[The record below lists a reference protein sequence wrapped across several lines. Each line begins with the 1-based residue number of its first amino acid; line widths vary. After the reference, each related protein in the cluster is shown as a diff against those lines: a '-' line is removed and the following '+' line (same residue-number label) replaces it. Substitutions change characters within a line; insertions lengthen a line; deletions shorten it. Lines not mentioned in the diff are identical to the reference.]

1 VSSTLILILVVV
13 GAYLAAHVAFGWL
26 ARRFD
31 VISGAEYVLLGIL
44 LGPEVSGL
52 ISSSVVGSFAP
63 ILTLALGWIGAV
75 VGAQFYLPVVSRIPL
90 IDFRVA
96 FIEATLTLAL
106 VSAAMTGVFM
116 WLFGLSAAQAV
127 FPSVAMGAV
136 ATVSAPSGI
145 ALTVR
150 RLGRRVSVAR
160 QLEVATAID
169 ALAAI
174 TAFGL
179 LLAIGH
185 AAPETAVRAPT
196 PTEWAVIGIAIGIV
210 GGALFH
216 LFLGGEQEVD
226 RLFIGLSG
234 AIILASGAAA
244 YLRLSPLFPAMLIGF
259 ILINTSANRDAIKE
273 VLGRVER
280 PLYFVLLIFA
290 GAAWQWGGMIWTVP
304 VVLFLVARVLAKIA
318 GGGIA
323 AALTQSTSRLGLGWG
338 RALFGQGA
346 LAIAIGLNYQIV
358 GDLPFAGVVFTASIV
373 SVLLTDFTS
382 ARWAHSVLGP
392 WLRRRGR
399 TARPEAGAEQAE
411 PEREGPGRA
420 SAVQTGP
427 GREGPTRT
435 GAAPREGEA

>member
-1 VSSTLILILVVV
+1 MSTTLILILVVA

-31 VISGAEYVLLGIL
+31 VISGAEYVLLGVL

-63 ILTLALGWIGAV
+63 VLTLALGWIGAV
-75 VGAQFYLPVVSRIPL
+75 VGAQFYLPVLSRIPI

-96 FIEATLTLAL
+96 FLEATLALAL

-116 WLFGLSAAQAV
+116 WLFGLTLAQAV
-127 FPSVAMGAV
+127 FPSIAMGAV

-145 ALTVR
+145 ALTLR
-150 RLGRRVSVAR
+150 RLGRRAPVAR

-169 ALAAI
+169 ALVAI
-174 TAFGL
+174 VAFGL

-185 AAPETAVRAPT
+185 AEPETAVRAPT
-196 PTEWAVIGIAIGIV
+196 PTEWAVIGIAIGLV

-226 RLFIGLSG
+226 RLFIGLAG

-259 ILINTSANRDAIKE
+259 ILMNTSANRDAIKE
-273 VLGRVER
+273 VLGKVER

-290 GAAWQWGGMIWTVP
+290 GAAWEWGGWFWAVP
-304 VVLFLVARVLAKIA
+304 VVIFLVARVLAKVV
-318 GGGIA
+318 GGGVA
-323 AALTQSTSRLGLGWG
+323 AMLTQSTSRLGLGWG

-358 GDLPFAGVVFTASIV
+358 GDLPFSGIVFTAAIV
-373 SVLLTDFTS
+373 SVLLTDFGS
-382 ARWAHSVLGP
+382 ARWVNSVLGP
-392 WLRRRGR
+392 WLRRRPRIG
-399 TARPEAGAEQAE
+399 RPEPAQ
-411 PEREGPGRA
+411 PA
-420 SAVQTGP
+420 S
-427 GREGPTRT
+427 
-435 GAAPREGEA
+435 EGEA